1 MLSGGVKITI
11 TKIFTEEQAMMYDGP
26 VYTVDFAVLL
36 DYILNTCIFGAVLQ
50 IARQFSI
57 RL

>member
-1 MLSGGVKITI
+1 
-11 TKIFTEEQAMMYDGP
+11 MMYDGP

-57 RL
+57 RF